1 MRPLRI
7 LVQCTIPYVED
18 DWHVGRFSS
27 LVETLRGL
35 RQEDGSRFAEVT
47 ARNRQVDASGR
58 DPVLA
63 GLDRREWDE
72 LWLLAVDGGD
82 GCNDA
87 ESAAI
92 DAFQRA
98 EGGVLTARDHQDMGL
113 WLRKLRGVGG
123 ANFFHA
129 EWFREP
135 DETRWCRDDEETGSI
150 DYPNYHSG
158 ANGDAQ
164 PISPVEPLH
173 PLLMRSGGGRIE
185 WLPSHPHEGAVAAPP
200 GDPRARPVARGRS
213 TVTGRPFNL
222 SVAFERSS
230 EFPGRGLAESSFHH
244 FADYNWNPAAGAPSF
259 VTEKPGSGL
268 RERPEALEDTQAYV
282 ENLARWLA
290 PADVGRG
297 T

>member
-7 LVQCTIPYVED
+7 LVQCTIPFAED

-27 LVETLRGL
+27 LVETFRRL
-35 RQEDGSRFAEVT
+35 RQDDGSSLAEVT
-47 ARNRQVDASGR
+47 ARNRQVDATGR

-63 GLDRREWDE
+63 GLDRRDWDE

-82 GCNDA
+82 GCNDT

-98 EGGVLTARDHQDMGL
+98 GGGVLTARDHQDMGL
-113 WLRKLRGVGG
+113 WLRKLQGVGA

-129 EWFREP
+129 ERFREL
-135 DETRWCRDDEETGSI
+135 DETRWCRDDEETRTI

-158 ANGDAQ
+158 SNGDAQ
-164 PISPVEPLH
+164 RISPVEPLH
-173 PLLMRSGGGRIE
+173 PLLMRSEGGRIE
-185 WLPSHPHEGAVAAPP
+185 WLPSHPHEGAVAAPA
-200 GDPRARPVARGRS
+200 GDLRARPVARGRS
-213 TVTGRPFNL
+213 TTTGRTFNL

-244 FADYNWNPAAGAPSF
+244 FADYNWNPAAGAPTF
-259 VTEKPGSGL
+259 VTETPGPGL
-268 RERPEALEDTQAYV
+268 KARPGALDDVRTYV
-282 ENLARWLA
+282 ENLVRWLA

-297 T
+297 A